1 MPCSERYVAVEANE
15 RCDLNLLDDPS
26 DALPTDRDAATLV
39 GRLHDPQEDGPAV
52 VALRGD
58 ELVDLTGVTPTLT
71 DLLEHRDP
79 VELAR
84 TAPGRKSWSWDDV
97 LAETLSGGP
106 GATLLAPADL
116 QVLKAAGVTFVQ
128 SMLERVIEERAA
140 GDVTRSAEIREQVE
154 SAIGGAL
161 AAVRPGSPEA
171 RAVKDVLVRDG
182 LWSQY
187 LEVGLG
193 PDPEIFTKAPLLSA
207 VGTGADVGIAEGSEW
222 NNPEPEVALAIRSD
236 GTIVAATLG
245 NDVNL
250 RDVEGRSALLL
261 PQAKDNNASAALGP
275 FLRLFDDGF
284 GLEDV
289 RGLDVRLEVR
299 GEDGFVLD
307 GRSSMRE
314 ISRDPE
320 DLAAAALGRHHQYP
334 DGLILYTGTL
344 FAPTEDRGA
353 PGKGFT
359 HQVGDVVR
367 ISTPKLGTLA
377 NRVDR
382 SERCPQWTFGVRSLL
397 ANLAHRGLL

>member
-1 MPCSERYVAVEANE
+1 VK
-15 RCDLNLLDDPS
+15 LLDDVS
-26 DALPTDRDAATLV
+26 DVLPTDRDAATLV
-39 GRLHDPQEDGPAV
+39 GRVHDPQESGPAV
-52 VALRGD
+52 VAVRGD
-58 ELVDLTGVTPTLT
+58 QLVDLTGTVPTLT

-84 TAPGRKSWSWDDV
+84 TAAPRKSWPLASV
-97 LAETLSGGP
+97 LAATIDGGP
-106 GATLLAPADL
+106 GPRLLAPADL
-116 QVLKAAGVTFVQ
+116 QVLKAAGVTFVK

-154 SAIGGAL
+154 SAIGGTL
-161 AAVRPGSPEA
+161 AAIRPGSEEA
-171 RAVKDVLVRDG
+171 RAVKEVLVRDG

-193 PDPEIFTKAPLLSA
+193 PDPEIFTKAPLLAA
-207 VGTGADVGIAEGSEW
+207 VGAGAEIGIAEGSDW
-222 NNPEPEVALAIRSD
+222 NNPEPEVALAIRGD
-236 GTIVAATLG
+236 GRIVAATLG

-261 PQAKDNNASAALGP
+261 PKAKDNNASASLGP

-284 GLEDV
+284 GLDDV
-289 RGLDVRLEVR
+289 RNLDVRLEVR

-307 GRSSMRE
+307 GHSSMRE

-320 DLAAAALGRHHQYP
+320 ELAASALGPHHQYP

-377 NRVDR
+377 NRVNR

-397 ANLAHRGLL
+397 ANLVHRGLL

>member
-1 MPCSERYVAVEANE
+1 MK
-15 RCDLNLLDDPS
+15 LLDDVS
-26 DALPTDRDAATLV
+26 DVLPTDRDAATLV
-39 GRLHDPQEDGPAV
+39 GRVHDPQESGPSV
-52 VALRGD
+52 VAVRGD
-58 ELVDLTGVTPTLT
+58 QLVDLTDTVPTLT

-84 TAPGRKSWSWDDV
+84 GAAPRKSWPLADV
-97 LAETLSGGP
+97 LAATVDGGP
-106 GATLLAPADL
+106 GPRLLAPADL
-116 QVLKAAGVTFVQ
+116 QVLKGAGVTFVK

-154 SAIGGAL
+154 SAIGGTL
-161 AAVRPGSPEA
+161 AAIRPGSEEA
-171 RAVKDVLVRDG
+171 RAVKEVLVRDG

-193 PDPEIFTKAPLLSA
+193 PDPEIFTKAPLLAA
-207 VGTGADVGIAEGSEW
+207 VGAGAEIGIAEGSDW
-222 NNPEPEVALAIRSD
+222 NNPEPEVALALRSD
-236 GTIVAATLG
+236 GRIVAATLG

-261 PQAKDNNASAALGP
+261 PKAKDNNASASLGP

-284 GLEDV
+284 GLHDV
-289 RGLDVRLEVR
+289 RNLDVRLEVR
-299 GEDGFVLD
+299 GADGFVLD
-307 GRSSMRE
+307 GHSSMRE

-320 DLAAAALGRHHQYP
+320 ELAASALGPHHQYP

-377 NRVDR
+377 NRVNR

>member
-1 MPCSERYVAVEANE
+1 MK
-15 RCDLNLLDDPS
+15 LLDDVREV
-26 DALPTDRDAATLV
+26 LPTDRDAATLV
-39 GRLHDPQEDGPAV
+39 GRVHDPQESGPSV
-52 VALRGD
+52 VAVRGD
-58 ELVDLTGVTPTLT
+58 ELVDLSDTVPTLT

-79 VELAR
+79 VGLAR
-84 TAPGRKSWSWDDV
+84 GAAPRKSWPLASV
-97 LAETLSGGP
+97 LDATVDGGP
-106 GATLLAPADL
+106 GPRLLAPADL
-116 QVLKAAGVTFVQ
+116 QVLKAAGVTFVK

-154 SAIGGAL
+154 SAIGGTL
-161 AAVRPGSPEA
+161 AAIRPGSEEA
-171 RAVKDVLVRDG
+171 RAVKEVLVRDG

-193 PDPEIFTKAPLLSA
+193 PDPEIFTKAPLLAA
-207 VGTGADVGIAEGSEW
+207 VGAGAEIGIAEGSDW

-236 GTIVAATLG
+236 GRIVAATLG

-261 PQAKDNNASAALGP
+261 PKAKDNNASASLGP

-284 GLEDV
+284 GLDDV
-289 RGLDVRLEVR
+289 RNLDVRLEVR

-307 GRSSMRE
+307 GHSSMRE

-320 DLAAAALGRHHQYP
+320 ELAASALGPHHQYP

-377 NRVDR
+377 NRVNR

-397 ANLAHRGLL
+397 ANLVHRGLL

>member
-1 MPCSERYVAVEANE
+1 MK
-15 RCDLNLLDDPS
+15 LLDDVS
-26 DALPTDRDAATLV
+26 DVLPTDRDAATLV
-39 GRLHDPQEDGPAV
+39 GRVHDPQESGPAV
-52 VALRGD
+52 VAVRGD
-58 ELVDLTGVTPTLT
+58 QLVDLTDTVPTLT

-84 TAPGRKSWSWDDV
+84 TAAPRQSWPLASV
-97 LAETLSGGP
+97 LAATIDGGP
-106 GATLLAPADL
+106 GPRLLAPADL
-116 QVLKAAGVTFVQ
+116 QVLKAAGVTFVK

-154 SAIGGAL
+154 SAIGGTL
-161 AAVRPGSPEA
+161 AAIRPGSDEA
-171 RAVKDVLVRDG
+171 RAVKEVLVRDG

-193 PDPEIFTKAPLLSA
+193 PDPEIFTKAPLLAA
-207 VGTGADVGIAEGSEW
+207 VGAGAEIGIAEGSDW

-236 GTIVAATLG
+236 GGIVAATLG

-261 PQAKDNNASAALGP
+261 PKAKDNNASASLGP

-284 GLEDV
+284 GLDDV
-289 RGLDVRLEVR
+289 RNLDVRLEVR

-307 GRSSMRE
+307 GHSSMRE

-320 DLAAAALGRHHQYP
+320 ELAASALGPHHQYP

-377 NRVDR
+377 NRVNR

>member
-1 MPCSERYVAVEANE
+1 MK
-15 RCDLNLLDDPS
+15 LLDDVREV
-26 DALPTDRDAATLV
+26 LPTDRDAATLV
-39 GRLHDPQEDGPAV
+39 GRVHDPQEAGPSV
-52 VALRGD
+52 VAVRGD
-58 ELVDLTGVTPTLT
+58 ELVDLSDTVPTLT

-79 VELAR
+79 VGLAR
-84 TAPGRKSWSWDDV
+84 GAAPRKSWPLASV
-97 LAETLSGGP
+97 LDATVDGGP
-106 GATLLAPADL
+106 GPRLLAPADL
-116 QVLKAAGVTFVQ
+116 QVLKAAGVTFVK

-154 SAIGGAL
+154 SAIGGTL
-161 AAVRPGSPEA
+161 AAIRPGSEEA
-171 RAVKDVLVRDG
+171 RAVKEVLVRDG

-193 PDPEIFTKAPLLSA
+193 PDPEIFTKAPLLAA
-207 VGTGADVGIAEGSEW
+207 VGAGAEIGIAEGSDW

-236 GTIVAATLG
+236 GRIVAATLG

-261 PQAKDNNASAALGP
+261 PKAKDNNASASLGP

-284 GLEDV
+284 GLDDV
-289 RGLDVRLEVR
+289 RNLDVRLEVR

-307 GRSSMRE
+307 GHSSMRE

-320 DLAAAALGRHHQYP
+320 ELAASALGPHHQYP

-377 NRVDR
+377 NRVNR

-397 ANLAHRGLL
+397 ANLVHRGLL

>member
-1 MPCSERYVAVEANE
+1 MK
-15 RCDLNLLDDPS
+15 LLDDVS
-26 DALPTDRDAATLV
+26 DVLPTDRDAATLV
-39 GRLHDPQEDGPAV
+39 GRVHDPQESGPAV
-52 VALRGD
+52 VAVRGD
-58 ELVDLTGVTPTLT
+58 QLVDLTGTVPTLT

-84 TAPGRKSWSWDDV
+84 TAAPRKSWPLASV
-97 LAETLSGGP
+97 LAATIDGGP
-106 GATLLAPADL
+106 GPRLLAPADL
-116 QVLKAAGVTFVQ
+116 QVLKAAGVTFVK

-154 SAIGGAL
+154 SAIGGTL
-161 AAVRPGSPEA
+161 AAIRPGSEEA
-171 RAVKDVLVRDG
+171 RAVKEVLVRDG

-193 PDPEIFTKAPLLSA
+193 PDPEIFTKAPLLAA
-207 VGTGADVGIAEGSEW
+207 VGAGAEIGIAEGSDW
-222 NNPEPEVALAIRSD
+222 NNPEPEVALAIRGD
-236 GTIVAATLG
+236 GRIVAATLG

-261 PQAKDNNASAALGP
+261 PKAKDNNASASLGP

-284 GLEDV
+284 GLDDV
-289 RGLDVRLEVR
+289 RNLDVRLEVR

-307 GRSSMRE
+307 GHSSMRE

-320 DLAAAALGRHHQYP
+320 ELAASALGPHHQYP

-377 NRVDR
+377 NRVNR

-397 ANLAHRGLL
+397 ANLVHRGLL

>member
-1 MPCSERYVAVEANE
+1 MK
-15 RCDLNLLDDPS
+15 LLDDVR
-26 DALPTDRDAATLV
+26 DVLPTDRDAATLV
-39 GRLHDPQEDGPAV
+39 GRVHDPQEAGPSV
-52 VALRGD
+52 VAVRGD
-58 ELVDLTGVTPTLT
+58 ELVDITGAVPTLT

-79 VELAR
+79 VALAR
-84 TAPGRKSWSWDDV
+84 SAAPRKSWPLTSV
-97 LAETLSGGP
+97 LAATVDGGP
-106 GATLLAPADL
+106 GPRLLAPADL
-116 QVLKAAGVTFVQ
+116 QVLKAAGVTFVK

-154 SAIGGAL
+154 SAIGGTL
-161 AAVRPGSPEA
+161 AAIRPGSEEA
-171 RAVKDVLVRDG
+171 RAVKEVLVRDG

-193 PDPEIFTKAPLLSA
+193 PDPEIFTKAPLLAA
-207 VGTGADVGIAEGSEW
+207 VGAGAEIGIAEGSDW

-236 GTIVAATLG
+236 GRIVAATLG

-261 PQAKDNNASAALGP
+261 PKAKDNNASASLGP
-275 FLRLFDDGF
+275 LLRLFDDGF
-284 GLEDV
+284 GLDDV
-289 RGLDVRLEVR
+289 RNLDVRLEVR

-307 GRSSMRE
+307 GHSSMRE

-320 DLAAAALGRHHQYP
+320 ELAASALGPHHQYP

-353 PGKGFT
+353 LGKGFT

-377 NRVDR
+377 NRVNR

-397 ANLAHRGLL
+397 ANLVHRGLL

>member
-1 MPCSERYVAVEANE
+1 MK
-15 RCDLNLLDDPS
+15 LLDDVR
-26 DALPTDRDAATLV
+26 DVLPTDRDAATLV
-39 GRLHDPQEDGPAV
+39 GRVHDPQEAGPSV
-52 VALRGD
+52 VAVRGD
-58 ELVDLTGVTPTLT
+58 ELVDITGVVPTLT

-79 VELAR
+79 VALAR
-84 TAPGRKSWSWDDV
+84 SAAPRKSWPLTSV
-97 LAETLSGGP
+97 LAATVDGGP
-106 GATLLAPADL
+106 GPRLLAPADL
-116 QVLKAAGVTFVQ
+116 QVLKAAGVTFVK

-154 SAIGGAL
+154 SAIGGTL
-161 AAVRPGSPEA
+161 AAIRPGSEEA
-171 RAVKDVLVRDG
+171 RAVKEVLVRDG
-182 LWSQY
+182 FWSQY

-193 PDPEIFTKAPLLSA
+193 PDPEIFTKAPLLAA
-207 VGTGADVGIAEGSEW
+207 VGAGAEIGIAEGSDW

-236 GTIVAATLG
+236 GRIVAATLG

-261 PQAKDNNASAALGP
+261 PKAKDNNASASLGP
-275 FLRLFDDGF
+275 LLRLFDDGF
-284 GLEDV
+284 GLDDV
-289 RGLDVRLEVR
+289 RNLDVRLEVR

-307 GRSSMRE
+307 GHSSMRE

-320 DLAAAALGRHHQYP
+320 ELAASALGPHHQYP

-353 PGKGFT
+353 LGKGFT

-377 NRVDR
+377 NRVNR